1 MIGEIDKDFYCTS
14 FLSEKV
20 TERNLDGSCVE
31 RIMCKAEG
39 TYLDEDFCCSMC
51 TCKKRKYPTPGQ
63 FEKEYGY
70 EWEGLIYLRTDYP
83 IEKTNGEKGEWKYDE
98 FKKGT
103 VYDKNRV
110 DVVCACTPFGIPPK
124 DWRPE

>member
-20 TERNLDGSCVE
+20 TERNLDGSFIE

-39 TYLDEDFCCSMC
+39 TYLDEDFCCGMC
-51 TCKKRKYPTPGQ
+51 TCKKRKWPTPKQ
-63 FEKEYGY
+63 FKEEYGY
-70 EWEGLIYLRTDYP
+70 EWEGAVYYLINDHWEPAFDVGYNRIYFADGEP
-83 IEKTNGEKGEWKYDE
+83 IK
-98 FKKGT
+98 
-103 VYDKNRV
+103 
-110 DVVCACTPFGIPPK
+110 VCACTPFGIPPK